1 MEVAGGAE
9 RARRLGFVDATEMRQ
24 HRWRFKTRVETDTA
38 LRDFAM
44 RFVRLIRVLGIAKG
58 PH

>member
-1 MEVAGGAE
+1 
-9 RARRLGFVDATEMRQ
+9 MRQ